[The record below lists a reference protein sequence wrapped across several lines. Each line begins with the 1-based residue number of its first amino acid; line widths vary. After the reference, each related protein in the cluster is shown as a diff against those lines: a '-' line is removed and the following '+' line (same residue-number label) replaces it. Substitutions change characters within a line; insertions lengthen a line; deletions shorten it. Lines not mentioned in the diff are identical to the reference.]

1 MTTPHPLDA
10 PFNVF
15 PARSLGLFGGIDAAA
30 TLYCVFPLE
39 SLAERNKKA
48 VLGTA
53 IFVIRATIRERA
65 PIVALTTK
73 ATPSSGFLVAFCARD
88 SGGIRTH
95 DPQLRRLLLYPT
107 ELRNQTSQDLI
118 AGQAGAKVI

>member
-1 MTTPHPLDA
+1 MM
-10 PFNVF
+10 
-15 PARSLGLFGGIDAAA
+15 
-30 TLYCVFPLE
+30 
-39 SLAERNKKA
+39 
-48 VLGTA
+48 
-53 IFVIRATIRERA
+53 
-65 PIVALTTK
+65 
-73 ATPSSGFLVAFCARD
+73 LVCIARD